1 MKQFRQDLKLSVRY
15 DDSIK
20 VEGISQ
26 TFSDTYSLLLKSS
39 SGSQMS
45 TMLVNLLFTT
55 KHHESVWNQKTDRNR
70 TLFLAVNDAMVI
82 LFINQN
88 KSMSNLHGS
97 RAIALEYYREKP
109 GILSNSDGYCKPPV
123 TKQ

>member
-26 TFSDTYSLLLKSS
+26 TFSDTYRLLLKSS

-70 TLFLAVNDAMVI
+70 PLFLAVNDAMVI